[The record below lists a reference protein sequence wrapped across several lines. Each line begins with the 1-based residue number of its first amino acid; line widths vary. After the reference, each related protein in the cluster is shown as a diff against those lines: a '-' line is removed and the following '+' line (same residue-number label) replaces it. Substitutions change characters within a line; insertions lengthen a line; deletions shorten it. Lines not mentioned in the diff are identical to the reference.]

1 MLPLALVPT
10 SHTEDEGSMGNL
22 EFELESCQ
30 WPVHP
35 DHINKR
41 LLWPELH
48 LSNPPSHKQLFALW
62 GSTVEVS
69 PLKGQWWL
77 LVDLTAQ
84 TYPEVQQAPSSLQT
98 ILPPYLFAECCLRK
112 IKDQELLWAALL
124 SVSPENLIPHARPL
138 WPILSRVDLS
148 FKGKR
153 SGHLASMYNSC
164 LT

>member
-1 MLPLALVPT
+1 MT
-10 SHTEDEGSMGNL
+10 
-22 EFELESCQ
+22 
-30 WPVHP
+30 HP
-35 DHINKR
+35 PR
-41 LLWPELH
+41 P
-48 LSNPPSHKQLFALW
+48 HKQEAALAW
-62 GSTVEVS
+62 IAPKQPSFPQTALCTLRIYSGGAEES

-124 SVSPENLIPHARPL
+124 SISPENLIPHARPL

-153 SGHLASMYNSC
+153 SGHLASMFLSH
-164 LT
+164 LVLLPLPRGRFTTIAL